1 MNMDVTNEVNKL
13 IQSMG
18 GSGTTNPDY
27 ASSSKSLNYAKGRN
41 NIHNAANERV
51 TAIPYQINYKD
62 TVGLFGAENV
72 FIKVQLNIQSASS
85 AFTNIIT
92 PENDYLPVWTFGETG
107 TTNFYDTAEF
117 DFTTDFNTINTFEPS
132 TISNDLST
140 FRDPYV
146 RIDLTNLKTGNKY
159 IDSWFDVRIYTAN
172 REEYAYDTIYLPFNG
187 FFYLGF
193 HARNTRRLPYNVQLD
208 IGNEY
213 LEYLD
218 MNAEQKKL
226 TA

>member
-1 MNMDVTNEVNKL
+1 
-13 IQSMG
+13 MG

>member
-1 MNMDVTNEVNKL
+1 MDVTNEVNRL

-18 GSGTTNPDY
+18 ASGSTSPAFSS
-27 ASSSKSLNYAKGRN
+27 ASRSLNYAKNQN
-41 NIHNAANERV
+41 NIHNAARERV
-51 TAIPYQINYKD
+51 TAIPYQLTYKD

-72 FIKVQLNIQSASS
+72 FIKVELNIQSAAS
-85 AFTNIIT
+85 AFTNIQT
-92 PENDYLPVWTFGETG
+92 AENDYLPVWTLGEEG

-117 DFTTDFNTINTFEPS
+117 DFTTDSSAINDFEPS
-132 TISNDLST
+132 SISNDLST

-146 RIDLTNLKTGNKY
+146 RVDLTNLKTGNKY
-159 IDSWFDVRIYTAN
+159 IDSWFDVRIYTAD
-172 REEYAYDTIYLPFNG
+172 REEYPYDTIYLGFNDY
-187 FFYLGF
+187 FYLGF
-193 HARNTRRLPYNVQLD
+193 HARNTRRLPYNVQLN

-218 MNAEQKKL
+218 LSADQRKL